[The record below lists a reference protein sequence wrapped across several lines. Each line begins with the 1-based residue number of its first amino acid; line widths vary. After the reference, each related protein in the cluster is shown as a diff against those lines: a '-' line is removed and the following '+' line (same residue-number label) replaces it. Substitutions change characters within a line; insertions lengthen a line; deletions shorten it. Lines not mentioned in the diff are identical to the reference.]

1 VQGLFYGVKM
11 VDNCGL
17 WLQAGRNQAEY
28 TEERRELCKAYTFY
42 GVNMVDN
49 YGLWLQAGR
58 NPAEYTEE
66 RRELCKA
73 YFMA

>member
-1 VQGLFYGVKM
+1 MKNVYEKM
-11 VDNCGL
+11 SITRAQTAILVSSCSAL
-17 WLQAGRNQAEY
+17 SQASFFSGEKFVY
-28 TEERRELCKAYTFY
+28 
-42 GVNMVDN
+42 N

-73 YFMA
+73 YFMV